1 MDNGSNELKCMYVKI
16 VFSLKIKKLKYFSF
30 EEKVMNETEIML
42 GLFFLGLD

>member
-1 MDNGSNELKCMYVKI
+1 MDNGSNEVKCMLKLF
-16 VFSLKIKKLKYFSF
+16 FSLKIKKLKYFSF